1 MSNSDMNLSEI
12 IDRMEE
18 IEMEMAFLDGLAFLL
33 RDKFQNDPTVNPDYL
48 KAIDIY
54 AFNRNYKL
62 KQELESLK
70 REEELVRYYMEEG
83 IV

>member
-1 MSNSDMNLSEI
+1 MSNVSEEHEEVF
-12 IDRMEE
+12 DRIEE

-62 KQELESLK
+62 NQELESLK
-70 REEELVRYYMEEG
+70 VREKFLYDRMMTED
-83 IV
+83 